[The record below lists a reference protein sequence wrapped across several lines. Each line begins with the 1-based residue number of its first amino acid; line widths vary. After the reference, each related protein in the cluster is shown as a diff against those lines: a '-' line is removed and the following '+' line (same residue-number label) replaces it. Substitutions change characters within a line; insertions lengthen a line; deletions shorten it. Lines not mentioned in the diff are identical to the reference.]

1 MRGRLEAW
9 GLERRDVAGCAGC
22 FYGGGGCSVTGALL
36 LGASLQEQQCPVS
49 ARGQASISQEV
60 SSVVCGI
67 VNFQRQLQSRPQKI

>member
-1 MRGRLEAW
+1 MWLGVLGAS
-9 GLERRDVAGCAGC
+9 C
-22 FYGGGGCSVTGALL
+22 GGGGCCVTGALL

-60 SSVVCGI
+60 SSVVYGI